1 MTEEP
6 PKGGRRRRVHRGEG
20 EVTEWPR
27 GLVDYLPSGAPEE
40 TPSPEEDRDL
50 NRLRLASRLLGFA
63 RSQGHSVEGAVGR
76 LREAD
81 RAFRAGDREA
91 GRRIVDDVL
100 SEVERV
106 TGADP
111 HRAKPTS

>member
-1 MTEEP
+1 VTEEP
-6 PKGGRRRRVHRGEG
+6 PKGGRRRVRRGEG

-27 GLVDYLPSGAPEE
+27 GLVDYLPSGAPEG

-63 RSQGHSVEGAVGR
+63 RARGLAVDSAVAT

-81 RAFRAGDREA
+81 RAFREGDRKR
-91 GRRIVDDVL
+91 GRELVNVVL
-100 SEVERV
+100 SEVERL
-106 TGADP
+106 TGADRGP
-111 HRAKPTS
+111 GKPTS